1 MRYFNSSV
9 ITAFQH
15 DLRFVVN
22 IRYNEIEI
30 FDQPQPQNWNNFI
43 RASVLFDDPEDPLGL
58 LNEI

>member
-1 MRYFNSSV
+1 V